1 MDLAAA
7 LRAFIRTVER
17 GSVTAAARD
26 LGVSQ
31 PAITKHLRN
40 LERHVGA
47 RLLERS
53 SRIVKPTSL
62 GQTLYEASRS
72 ALTTIDAALEG
83 VRRDMGEIEGLLRVH
98 APTCIGA
105 QQLHQIVLEFQKKFP
120 TVTVDLV
127 LEDRTV
133 DLVYENFD
141 IGVKY
146 GRPEGQEIIIRRLG
160 MARRILVASPAFLA
174 KVGPIDSI
182 ERLAEVDVITT
193 AAVLSP
199 RDTLTLQR
207 NGDSFETNVRAV
219 LRTNNA
225 VVIRNTLVGGHA
237 AGPVQHLLILD
248 ELADGRLVRILP
260 EFEVKSQDIFW
271 AYPSVR
277 FMRPAVRAFTDFV
290 VPALR
295 AVEGIDASEQ
305 PAMLNRALRWTV
317 IPEPDPKKIPSPGAV
332 VSPPVQGEEP
342 APADD
347 TLKAPQTG
355 KSRAPRS
362 RCPENSEQYSAQV
375 VKGQAALHRRR
386 MRRAIPASG

>member
-7 LRAFIRTVER
+7 LRAFTRTVER
-17 GSVTAAARD
+17 GSVTGAARD

-31 PAITKHLRN
+31 PAVTKHLRN
-40 LERHVGA
+40 LELHVGA
-47 RLLERS
+47 RLVERS
-53 SRIVKPTSL
+53 ARIVRPTSL

-72 ALTTIDAALEG
+72 ALMTIDAALEG

-98 APTCIGA
+98 APTCVGA
-105 QQLHQIVLEFQKKFP
+105 KHLYPIVLAFQDRFP

-146 GRPEGQEIIIRRLG
+146 GRPQGQDLIIRRLG
-160 MARRILVASPAFLA
+160 AIRRILVASPAFMA
-174 KVGPIDSI
+174 KVGPIDSVK
-182 ERLAEVDVITT
+182 RFSEVDVITT

-199 RDTLTLQR
+199 RDTLVLQR
-207 NGDSFETNVRAV
+207 KGESLETSVRAV

-225 VVIRNTLVGGHA
+225 QVLTSALLGGRV
-237 AGPVQHLLILD
+237 AGPVQHLLVSD
-248 ELADGRLVRILP
+248 ELAAGRLIRILP
-260 EFEVKSQDIFW
+260 DYEVKSQDIFW

-295 AVEGIDASEQ
+295 AVEGVDICEEFTAAS
-305 PAMLNRALRWTV
+305 A
-317 IPEPDPKKIPSPGAV
+317 
-332 VSPPVQGEEP
+332 
-342 APADD
+342 
-347 TLKAPQTG
+347 
-355 KSRAPRS
+355 APR
-362 RCPENSEQYSAQV
+362 RKRAGLPKTNLP
-375 VKGQAALHRRR
+375 KTKKAAARPIVAGAPRKRRR
-386 MRRAIPASG
+386 S

>member
-1 MDLAAA
+1 MDLATA

-31 PAITKHLRN
+31 PAVTKHLRN
-40 LERHVGA
+40 LESHVGA
-47 RLLERS
+47 RLVERS
-53 SRIVKPTSL
+53 SRIVRPTAL
-62 GQTLYEASRS
+62 GQSLYEASRS

-98 APTCIGA
+98 APTCIGVKH
-105 QQLHQIVLEFQKKFP
+105 LHKIVLAFQERFP

-160 MARRILVASPAFLA
+160 MVRRILVASPAFLA
-174 KVGPIDSI
+174 RVGPIETV
-182 ERLAEVDVITT
+182 ERLSEVDIITT

-199 RDTLTLQR
+199 RDSLTLVR
-207 NGDSFETNVRAV
+207 DGRSVEVSVRAV

-225 VVIRNTLVGGHA
+225 MVITNTLLGGHA
-237 AGPVQHLLILD
+237 AGPVQHLLVAE

-260 EFEVKSQDIFW
+260 EFEVKSQEVFW

-290 VPALR
+290 VPQLR
-295 AVEGIDASEQ
+295 MVEGVDVAEQ
-305 PAMLNRALRWTV
+305 AA
-317 IPEPDPKKIPSPGAV
+317 AA
-332 VSPPVQGEEP
+332 PV
-342 APADD
+342 A
-347 TLKAPQTG
+347 
-355 KSRAPRS
+355 RS
-362 RCPENSEQYSAQV
+362 RRPRPDA
-375 VKGQAALHRRR
+375 
-386 MRRAIPASG
+386 ASGLEHSHRL

>member
-17 GSVTAAARD
+17 GSVTAAAHD

-40 LERHVGA
+40 LEHHVGA
-47 RLLERS
+47 RLVERS
-53 SRIVKPTSL
+53 ARIVRPTSL

-72 ALTTIDAALEG
+72 ALATIDSALEG

-98 APTCIGA
+98 APTCLGA
-105 QQLHQIVLEFQKKFP
+105 KHLHPIVLAFQQKFP

-127 LEDRTV
+127 LEDRSV
-133 DLVYENFD
+133 DLVYEGFD

-146 GRPEGQEIIIRRLG
+146 GRPEGKEIIIRRLG
-160 MARRILVASPAFLA
+160 RIRRILVASPAFLA

-199 RDTLTLQR
+199 RDTLSLQR
-207 NGDSFETNVRAV
+207 NGDSIETTVRAV
-219 LRTNNA
+219 LRTNNPQ
-225 VVIRNTLVGGHA
+225 VIINTLLGGHA
-237 AGPVQHLLILD
+237 AGPVQHLLVLD
-248 ELADGRLVRILP
+248 ELADGRLIKILP
-260 EFEVKSQDIFW
+260 EFEVRSHDVFW

-295 AVEGIDASEQ
+295 AVEGIDVSDQ
-305 PAMLNRALRWTV
+305 SST
-317 IPEPDPKKIPSPGAV
+317 PG
-332 VSPPVQGEEP
+332 
-342 APADD
+342 
-347 TLKAPQTG
+347 
-355 KSRAPRS
+355 RAPRVTGTRLRKGKEGALTARPAS
-362 RCPENSEQYSAQV
+362 TGSA
-375 VKGQAALHRRR
+375 GRRR
-386 MRRAIPASG
+386 RA

>member
-31 PAITKHLRN
+31 PAVTKHLRN
-40 LERHVGA
+40 LESHVGA
-47 RLLERS
+47 RLVERS
-53 SRIVKPTSL
+53 ARIVRPTAL

-98 APTCIGA
+98 APTCIGVKH
-105 QQLHQIVLEFQKKFP
+105 LHGIVLAFQEKFP

-146 GRPEGQEIIIRRLG
+146 GRPEGQELIIRRLG
-160 MARRILVASPAFLA
+160 MVRRILVAAPAFLERA
-174 KVGPIDSI
+174 GPIETV
-182 ERLAEVDVITT
+182 ERLSEVDVITT

-199 RDTLTLQR
+199 RDSLTLLR
-207 NGDSFETNVRAV
+207 DGKPVETTVRAV

-225 VVIRNTLVGGHA
+225 LVITRTLLQGYA
-237 AGPVQHLLILD
+237 AGPVQHLLVAD

-260 EFEVKSQDIFW
+260 DHEVKSQEVFW

-290 VPALR
+290 VPKLR
-295 AVEGIDASEQ
+295 AVDGIDVEEQ
-305 PAMLNRALRWTV
+305 PATAQRA
-317 IPEPDPKKIPSPGAV
+317 
-332 VSPPVQGEEP
+332 
-342 APADD
+342 
-347 TLKAPQTG
+347 
-355 KSRAPRS
+355 
-362 RCPENSEQYSAQV
+362 
-375 VKGQAALHRRR
+375 
-386 MRRAIPASG
+386 

>member
-31 PAITKHLRN
+31 PAVTKHLRN
-40 LERHVGA
+40 LESHVGA
-47 RLLERS
+47 RLVERS
-53 SRIVKPTSL
+53 SRIVRPTAL
-62 GQTLYEASRS
+62 GQSLYEASRS

-98 APTCIGA
+98 APTCIGVKH
-105 QQLHQIVLEFQKKFP
+105 LHKIVLAFQEKFP

-160 MARRILVASPAFLA
+160 MVRRILVASPAFLA
-174 KVGPIDSI
+174 RVGPIETV
-182 ERLAEVDVITT
+182 ERLSEVDVITT

-199 RDTLTLQR
+199 RDSLTLVR
-207 NGDSFETNVRAV
+207 DGKSVEAGVRAV

-225 VVIRNTLVGGHA
+225 MVITNTLLDGHA
-237 AGPVQHLLILD
+237 AGPVQHLLVAE

-260 EFEVKSQDIFW
+260 EFEVKSQEVFW

-290 VPALR
+290 VPQLR
-295 AVEGIDASEQ
+295 MVEGIDVAE
-305 PAMLNRALRWTV
+305 PAAAPVARSRS
-317 IPEPDPKKIPSPGAV
+317 PRPGAA
-332 VSPPVQGEEP
+332 G
-342 APADD
+342 
-347 TLKAPQTG
+347 TLEH
-355 KSRAPRS
+355 S
-362 RCPENSEQYSAQV
+362 
-375 VKGQAALHRRR
+375 HRL
-386 MRRAIPASG
+386 

>member
-31 PAITKHLRN
+31 PAVTKHLRN
-40 LERHVGA
+40 LESHVGA
-47 RLLERS
+47 RLVERS
-53 SRIVKPTSL
+53 SRIVRPTAL
-62 GQTLYEASRS
+62 GQSLYEASRS

-98 APTCIGA
+98 APTCIGVKH
-105 QQLHQIVLEFQKKFP
+105 LHRIVLAFQEKFP

-160 MARRILVASPAFLA
+160 MVRRILVASPAFLA
-174 KVGPIDSI
+174 RVGPIETI
-182 ERLAEVDVITT
+182 ERLSEVDVITT

-199 RDTLTLQR
+199 RDSLTLVR
-207 NGDSFETNVRAV
+207 DGRSVEAGVRAV

-225 VVIRNTLVGGHA
+225 MVITNTLLDGHA
-237 AGPVQHLLILD
+237 AGPVQHLLVAD

-260 EFEVKSQDIFW
+260 EFEVKSQEVFW

-290 VPALR
+290 VPQLR
-295 AVEGIDASEQ
+295 MVEGIDVAE
-305 PAMLNRALRWTV
+305 PAAPPVARSRR
-317 IPEPDPKKIPSPGAV
+317 PRPGA
-332 VSPPVQGEEP
+332 
-342 APADD
+342 
-347 TLKAPQTG
+347 
-355 KSRAPRS
+355 
-362 RCPENSEQYSAQV
+362 
-375 VKGQAALHRRR
+375 AAGLEHSHRL
-386 MRRAIPASG
+386 

>member
-26 LGVSQ
+26 LGVTQ
-31 PAITKHLRN
+31 PAVTKHLRN
-40 LERHVGA
+40 LESHVGA
-47 RLLERS
+47 RLVERS
-53 SRIVKPTSL
+53 PRIVRPTSL
-62 GQTLYEASRS
+62 GQSLYEASRS
-72 ALTTIDAALEG
+72 ALITIDAALEG

-98 APTCIGA
+98 APTCIGVKH
-105 QQLHQIVLEFQKKFP
+105 LHRIVLAFQKKYP

-146 GRPEGQEIIIRRLG
+146 GRPEGQDIVIRRLG
-160 MARRILVASPAFLA
+160 MIRRILVASPAFL
-174 KVGPIDSI
+174 KQVGPIDSI
-182 ERLAEVDVITT
+182 ERLQEVDVITT

-199 RDTLTLQR
+199 RDTLTLLHD
-207 NGDSFETNVRAV
+207 GDATEVPVRAV

-225 VVIRNTLVGGHA
+225 LVITNTLLGGHA
-237 AGPVQHLLILD
+237 AGPVQQLLVSE

-260 EFEVKSQDIFW
+260 EFEVKSKDVFW

-290 VPALR
+290 VPALQMVDGVDVNEHGP
-295 AVEGIDASEQ
+295 AASSGVSYGTTIRS
-305 PAMLNRALRWTV
+305 PAKAGANK
-317 IPEPDPKKIPSPGAV
+317 PDSLPTPSGTEA
-332 VSPPVQGEEP
+332 
-342 APADD
+342 
-347 TLKAPQTG
+347 
-355 KSRAPRS
+355 APR
-362 RCPENSEQYSAQV
+362 
-375 VKGQAALHRRR
+375 AAGRRTATQLR
-386 MRRAIPASG
+386 HDTAAS